1 MYSVF
6 VSVGAHVSVCVSALR
21 MVLHEILGHTNSFI
35 TVIVIFISVTDRS
48 PANHHWRTIISR
60 KKLSEGL
67 LYQGDK

>member
-21 MVLHEILGHTNSFI
+21 MVLQEILGHMNSFI

-48 PANHHWRTIISR
+48 PANHH
-60 KKLSEGL
+60 
-67 LYQGDK
+67 